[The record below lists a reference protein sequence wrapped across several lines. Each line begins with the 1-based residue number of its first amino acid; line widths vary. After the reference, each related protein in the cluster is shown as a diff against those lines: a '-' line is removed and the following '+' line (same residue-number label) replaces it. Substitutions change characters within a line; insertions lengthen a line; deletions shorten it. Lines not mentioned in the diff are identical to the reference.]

1 MAPDRSRPFRIVA
14 LPGDGI
20 GPEVMRAARE
30 VLAALSTRFDAR
42 FEIEEAPVGGASID
56 EHGTPLLPD
65 VLELC
70 RAADAVLL
78 GAVGGPRWDTTDPG
92 ALRPEQGLLGL
103 RKGLELFAN
112 LRPVR
117 VVPALVDAS
126 PLRPERVTGA
136 DVVIVRELT
145 GGIYFG
151 DRGRRNGIAH
161 DTCTYSR
168 DEVERIARVAF
179 GIAASPARRG
189 KLVSVD
195 KANILETSRLWRE
208 TVDRVAS
215 DYPAVQLEHMLVDN
229 AAMQLIARPA
239 GFDVLLT
246 ENMFGDIL
254 SDEAAMVA
262 GSIGLLASASLGAG
276 HAESGRAGA
285 PGLYEP
291 VHGSAPDIAG
301 HGVANPLAMLGS
313 VALMLRYSLDR
324 EEAAAAVESALDGV
338 LERGFRTPDLA
349 SGRVEETQVG
359 TAAMTQAVIDE
370 LGAPTGGA

>member
-1 MAPDRSRPFRIVA
+1 VVGAGLQLLD
-14 LPGDGI
+14 
-20 GPEVMRAARE
+20 
-30 VLAALSTRFDAR
+30 ALSEHFDAG
-42 FEIEEAPVGGASID
+42 FEVEQAPVGGISID
-56 EHGTPLLPD
+56 EHGAPLLPE
-65 VLELC
+65 VLDRC
-70 RAADAVLL
+70 READAVLL
-78 GAVGGPRWDTTDPG
+78 GAVGGPKWDTTDPD
-92 ALRPEQGLLGL
+92 APRPEQGLLGL

-117 VVPALVDAS
+117 VVPALASAS
-126 PLRPERVTGA
+126 PLREERARGA
-136 DVVIVRELT
+136 DVLIVRELT

-151 DRGRRNGIAH
+151 DRGRRGDVAH
-161 DTCTYSR
+161 DTCVYS
-168 DEVERIARVAF
+168 VEEIRRVADLAF
-179 GIAASPARRG
+179 DIAASPARRA
-189 KLVSVD
+189 KVVSVD

-208 TVDRVAS
+208 TVEHVATRH
-215 DYPAVQLEHMLVDN
+215 PQVQLEHMLVDN

-239 GFDVLLT
+239 EFDVLLT

-262 GSIGLLASASLGAG
+262 GSIGLLASASIGAG
-276 HAESGRAGA
+276 G

-301 HGVANPLAMLGS
+301 HGVANPLAMFGS
-313 VALMLRYSLDR
+313 VGLMLRHSLGM
-324 EEAAAAVESALDGV
+324 EESASAVESAVDRV

-349 SGRVEETQVG
+349 SGIAEETHVG

>member
-1 MAPDRSRPFRIVA
+1 VQIVA

-20 GPEVMRAARE
+20 GPEVVGAGLRLLDA
-30 VLAALSTRFDAR
+30 LASR
-42 FEIEEAPVGGASID
+42 FEAGFEVEQLPVGGISID
-56 EHGTPLLPD
+56 EHNVPLMPE
-65 VLELC
+65 VLDRC
-70 RAADAVLL
+70 RASDAVLL
-78 GAVGGPRWDTTDPG
+78 GAVGGPKWDSTDPD
-92 ALRPEQGLLGL
+92 APRPEQGLLGL
-103 RKGLELFAN
+103 RKGLGLFAN

-117 VVPALVDAS
+117 VVPALAAAS
-126 PLRPERVTGA
+126 PLRTERARGA
-136 DVVIVRELT
+136 DVLIVRELT

-151 DRGRRNGIAH
+151 DRGRTNGVAH
-161 DTCTYSR
+161 DTCVYSVE
-168 DEVERIARVAF
+168 EVERVATLAF
-179 GIAASPARRG
+179 AIAASPARRG
-189 KLVSVD
+189 RVVSVD

-208 TVDRVAS
+208 TVERVAARH
-215 DYPAVQLEHMLVDN
+215 PEVQLEHMLVDN

-239 GFDVLLT
+239 DFDVLLT

-262 GSIGLLASASLGAG
+262 GSIGLLASASIGSADG
-276 HAESGRAGA
+276 

-301 HGVANPLAMLGS
+301 KGVANPLATFGS
-313 VALMLRYSLDR
+313 IALMLRHSLR
-324 EEAAAAVESALDGV
+324 MEETAAAVESAVDRV

-349 SGRVEETQVG
+349 SGEAEETQVG